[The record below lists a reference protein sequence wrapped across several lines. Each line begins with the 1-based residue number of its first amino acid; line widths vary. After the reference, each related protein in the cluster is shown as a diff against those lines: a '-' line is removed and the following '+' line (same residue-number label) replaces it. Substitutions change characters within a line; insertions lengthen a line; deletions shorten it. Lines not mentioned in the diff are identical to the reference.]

1 MPHVGLVLRREA
13 ADEEGH
19 ALSMERDELL
29 LLPGEAVVHPEG
41 HFFVRMRAAR
51 IKALQPRPPMF
62 PIVTPIRQAERWLS
76 DNVLSPQATSALG
89 PPWCPVGSRTRAT
102 AMPSGR
108 ANCIA

>member
-29 LLPGEAVVHPEG
+29 LLPGEAVVHADG

-51 IKALQPRPPMF
+51 IKVLQSRPPMF
-62 PIVTPIRQAERWLS
+62 PIVTPVFPGERWVS
-76 DNVLSPQATSALG
+76 DNVLSTQATSALRPWRPAFRSG
-89 PPWCPVGSRTRAT
+89 PPAPAL
-102 AMPSGR
+102 P
-108 ANCIA
+108 